1 MRKFLRILVLGLGI
15 AVSAIPAATAAA
27 AQPYPIVAPNLT
39 VSPTTVTVGGTVT
52 VSGTGF
58 EPNESV
64 DVTVTYRAA
73 ALGHIGRAA
82 HAGLPMARAV
92 VVTADA
98 SGNFTTDVTLTQVG
112 TAVITATGLTSG
124 ASASAT
130 VTVLAGGEALP
141 ITGDNGTTLLIL
153 LIGSA
158 VLASG
163 LVLVVLT
170 RSRRKPSH
178 TET

>member
-1 MRKFLRILVLGLGI
+1 
-15 AVSAIPAATAAA
+15 
-27 AQPYPIVAPNLT
+27 
-39 VSPTTVTVGGTVT
+39 VTVGGSVTVT
-52 VSGTGF
+52 GTGF

-64 DVTVTYRAA
+64 NITVTYRAA

-82 HAGLPMARAV
+82 HASLPMARAAV
-92 VVTADA
+92 ITADA
-98 SGNFTTDVTLTQVG
+98 TGSFTTDVTLTQVG

-130 VTVLAGGEALP
+130 VTVLPAGAALP
-141 ITGDNGTTLLIL
+141 ITGDNGRTLLIL

-170 RSRRKPSH
+170 RSRRRP
-178 TET
+178 TETEV